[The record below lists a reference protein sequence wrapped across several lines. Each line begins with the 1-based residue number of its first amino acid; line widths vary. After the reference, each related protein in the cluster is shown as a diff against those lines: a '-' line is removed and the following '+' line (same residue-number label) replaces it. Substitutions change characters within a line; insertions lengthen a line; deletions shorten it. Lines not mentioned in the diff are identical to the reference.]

1 MAESQQPLSPSNPQ
15 PRPASNLE
23 VIARRHMPVLLAI
36 VAMLACLPLASATPI
51 EPTAKQVL
59 KEMQRPQIPFVPAR
73 VGWESSQPAV
83 HFNLTLEQYGPQA
96 TARAVRASL
105 LAVLM
110 PDPMVAAS
118 LLFCIFALRWIRM
131 RRQTAVAPQPA
142 EAAEAPQFELP
153 RAA

>member
-1 MAESQQPLSPSNPQ
+1 
-15 PRPASNLE
+15 
-23 VIARRHMPVLLAI
+23 
-36 VAMLACLPLASATPI
+36 MLACLPFANATPI
-51 EPTAKQVL
+51 EPTAKQIL

-73 VGWESSQPAV
+73 VGWESAQPAV

-131 RRQTAVAPQPA
+131 RKQTTAEPQRA
-142 EAAEAPQFELP
+142 ETAETPHLQMP

>member
-1 MAESQQPLSPSNPQ
+1 
-15 PRPASNLE
+15 
-23 VIARRHMPVLLAI
+23 
-36 VAMLACLPLASATPI
+36 MLACCPLASATPI

-59 KEMQRPQIPFVPAR
+59 NEMQRQQIPFVPAR
-73 VGWESSQPAV
+73 VGWDSAKPAV
-83 HFNLTLEQYGPQA
+83 QFNLTLEQYGPQA

-131 RRQTAVAPQPA
+131 RRQAVVVPQPVVA
-142 EAAEAPQFELP
+142 NEAHQLELP